1 MKYLGYVIVS
11 ISLQECGVSGFV
23 FVSRDMLASV
33 SRSVG
38 YQVLSLRVGI
48 YVSISFQECGVS
60 GFVFVSRDM
69 LASVSRSV
77 GYQILSL

>member
-1 MKYLGYVIVS
+1 
-11 ISLQECGVSGFV
+11 
-23 FVSRDMLASV
+23 MLASV